1 MPTLFEAAPGITG
14 IDTKLG
20 GRATVTAS
28 YLIHAERPALVETG
42 PTACQAE
49 LTAALDALG
58 LGRDDLAHVVV
69 SHIHID
75 HAGGAGALS
84 DLFPKATIWAHER
97 GARHLVDPTRLVAS
111 TIRTYG
117 EEKVAAM
124 FGPTYP
130 VAADRMR
137 SLTDRTLIDLG
148 DRTLEA
154 IDAPGHASHEIF
166 LVDRATDSLF
176 TGDGF
181 GIFLPDVGL
190 LRPAS
195 PAPEFDLEQA
205 VASIEHARAERPS
218 RLLFS
223 HFGPVEAVEETCDL
237 AIERLRAWTSAVE
250 QALASGIAPERAGQ
264 ALRAAAADETAGA
277 VAAGLDVGRY
287 EFLSSFEVNAAGIV
301 RYLTTSRGPA

>member
-28 YLIHAERPALVETG
+28 YLVHAERPALVETG
-42 PTACQAE
+42 PTACQGE
-49 LTAALDALG
+49 LLAALEQLG
-58 LGRDDLAHVVV
+58 VGRDDLAHVVV

-84 DLFPKATIWAHER
+84 ALFPNATIWAHER

-117 EEKVAAM
+117 EQKVATM
-124 FGPTYP
+124 FGPTLP
-130 VAADRMR
+130 VSSDRIR
-137 SLTDRTLIDLG
+137 SLTDRTAIDLG
-148 DRTLEA
+148 DRKLEA
-154 IDAPGHASHEIF
+154 LDAPGHASHEIF

-205 VASIEHARAERPS
+205 VASIEHARAQCPS

-223 HFGPVEAVEETCDL
+223 HFGPVDAVEATCDL
-237 AIERLRAWTSAVE
+237 AIERLRAWTAAVRR
-250 QALASGIAPERAGQ
+250 ALESGVPAEEAGQ
-264 ALRAAAADETAGA
+264 TLRAETAEETAAAL
-277 VAAGLDVGRY
+277 AAGLDVGRY
-287 EFLSSFEVNAAGIV
+287 EFLSSFDVNAAGIV
-301 RYLTTSRGPA
+301 RYLTKRSA